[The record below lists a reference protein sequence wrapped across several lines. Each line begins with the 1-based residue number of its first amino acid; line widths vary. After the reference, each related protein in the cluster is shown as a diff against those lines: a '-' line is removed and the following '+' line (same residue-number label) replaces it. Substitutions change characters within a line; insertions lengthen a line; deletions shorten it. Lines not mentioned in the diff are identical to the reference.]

1 MADKFTTSQRL
12 LSLILCL
19 SNRERG
25 LTKAEIKKQVPS
37 YDLANQDSADKKFER
52 DKEVLAKAG
61 IELEMRT
68 DYDGSQR
75 YVLKRP
81 KGPHSVA
88 LQDHHR
94 LLLQAAASLWGTDND
109 PVFKLKVRSAFDE
122 SSQQIPRVEL
132 VGSTVIATLIRAQS
146 QGRLVKFSYRKPG
159 TKPEIRYVEPQRI
172 FFENGHLYVAG
183 YDHVRGAHRHFRVNR
198 FVGDIEMMDEPMS
211 QSDLIE
217 AGVTK
222 IHPVVALRVT
232 GAPHIRMRSEPFS
245 APLPEY
251 LNAEDW
257 ENRLG
262 ESATYREWLEL
273 IMNECTDTVVLA
285 PAELAQAI
293 RERLQALA
301 DYPQQDERHA

>member
-1 MADKFTTSQRL
+1 MADTFTTSQRL

-61 IELEMRT
+61 IELDLRT
-68 DYDGSQR
+68 DYDGNQR

-81 KGPHSVA
+81 KGPQSVA

-94 LLLQAAASLWGTDND
+94 LLLQAAASLWGKDND
-109 PVFKLKVRSAFDE
+109 QVFQLKVRSAFDE
-122 SSQQIPRVEL
+122 SSEQIPRVQL

-146 QGRLVKFSYRKPG
+146 RGRMVKFTYQKPG
-159 TKPEIRYVEPQRI
+159 TQPEMRYLEPQRI

-183 YDHVRGAHRHFRVNR
+183 YDRIREAHRHFRVNR
-198 FVGDIEMMDEPMS
+198 FVGDIEMMDETMS
-211 QSDLIE
+211 QSNLIE
-217 AGVTK
+217 AGITK
-222 IHPVVALRVT
+222 IHPVVALRRN

-245 APLPEY
+245 APLPEH
-251 LNAEDW
+251 LNEEDW
-257 ENRLG
+257 EICLG
-262 ESATYREWLEL
+262 ESATFREWLDL

-285 PAELAQAI
+285 PGELAHAI
-293 RERLQALA
+293 RERLYALA
-301 DYPQQDERHA
+301 HYPRKASHA